1 MMSETIRQQYRCEMV
16 RLTANEATRTVQIK
30 CSISSHGGVV
40 IIVHATANNWSHIF
54 KRPTCNAHTEA
65 KNKHT

>member
-1 MMSETIRQQYRCEMV
+1 MMSETMRQQYRCEMV

-40 IIVHATANNWSHIF
+40 IIVHATANN
-54 KRPTCNAHTEA
+54 
-65 KNKHT
+65 